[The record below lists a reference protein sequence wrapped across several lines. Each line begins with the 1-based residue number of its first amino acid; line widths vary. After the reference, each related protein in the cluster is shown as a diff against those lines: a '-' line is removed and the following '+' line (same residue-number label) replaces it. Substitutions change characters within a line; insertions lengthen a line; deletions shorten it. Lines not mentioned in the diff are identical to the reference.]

1 MPKKKRR
8 LEVKREEEEDE
19 EEDMTMTFDR
29 ASPHLPP
36 ATCRQTPKTPQ
47 DPNTGPVISP
57 AWRKLASS
65 TEH

>member
-36 ATCRQTPKTPQ
+36 ATCHLPPDPKDPPRPQ
-47 DPNTGPVISP
+47 QGPSY
-57 AWRKLASS
+57 
-65 TEH
+65 